1 MINFWRSTFTW
12 KSHPWMPDPYYR
24 WAGGFVGET
33 GQVYHVRFNL
43 QGMCRIDDPDSGVEW
58 ECFLGAPCRT
68 EYTIAESNMF
78 QVPSGEFRMAFSR
91 DAAVPVS
98 YRSRTPEPSGKNG
111 RLSDLFRHHH
121 IDIREFQTPAHL
133 TDVPSIVAASLQN
146 KLLNAICSWVDE
158 TTGLTVSVEF
168 PVNLINLNEAD
179 AEFQICTGPVVLPD
193 LSTWDGKEAH
203 RVYLAHVALSSFDH
217 VEFILS
223 HEVEASA
230 AERAWLDQP
239 QGRDRLELRDAANQ
253 PPGYPPGRPNVRAYH
268 DVWEMA
274 SENTVWAVDE

>member
-1 MINFWRSTFTW
+1 M
-12 KSHPWMPDPYYR
+12 
-24 WAGGFVGET
+24 GEA

-43 QGMCRIDDPDSGVEW
+43 EAMCRIHDPGSDIEW
-58 ECFLGAPCRT
+58 ECFLGSPCRT
-68 EYTIAESNMF
+68 EYTIAERNMF

-98 YRSRTPEPSGKNG
+98 YRSRTPEPSGKNS
-111 RLSDLFRHHH
+111 RLSDLFQQHQ
-121 IDIREFQTPAHL
+121 IDIRDFQTADHL
-133 TDVPSIVAASLQN
+133 MDVPSIVAASLQN
-146 KLLNAICSWVDE
+146 KILNAVCTWTDQA
-158 TTGLTVSVEF
+158 TGLTVSVEF
-168 PVNLINLNEAD
+168 PVNLINLNEAG

-203 RVYLAHVALSSFDH
+203 RVFLAHVALSNFDH

-239 QGRDRLELRDAANQ
+239 EGRDRLELRDPAVQ
-253 PPGYPPGRPNVRAYH
+253 PPGYPPGRPKLRAYH

-274 SENTVWAVDE
+274 SENTVWMTDD